1 MTYLVEKERVS
12 TNTQTENYTLAISD
26 GGGLVDMN
34 NGAARTITVPANG
47 TVAFP
52 LGTQIILVRKG
63 AGTLQVVAAGG
74 VTINSVS
81 GNTFIST
88 QYGAATL
95 VKIATNEWYLFG
107 DLTGA

>member
-1 MTYLVEKERVS
+1 MSYLVEKERVHIVS
-12 TNTQTENYTLAISD
+12 KTENYTLALSD

-34 NGAARTITVPANG
+34 NGAARTITVDTNAN
-47 TVAFP
+47 VAFP
-52 LGTQIILVRKG
+52 IGTQIIVVRKG
-63 AGTLQVVAAGG
+63 AGTLNIANVVG

-81 GNTFIST
+81 GNRYIST

-95 VKIATNEWYLFG
+95 VKIASDEWYLFG

>member
-1 MTYLVEKERVS
+1 MSYLVEKERVHIVS
-12 TNTQTENYTLAISD
+12 ETENYTLALSD

-34 NGAARTITVPANG
+34 NAAARTITVPTNA

-81 GNTFIST
+81 GNAFIST

>member
-1 MTYLVEKERVS
+1 MSYLVEKERVHIVS
-12 TNTQTENYTLAISD
+12 KTENYTLALSD

-34 NGAARTITVPANG
+34 NAAARTITVDTNAN
-47 TVAFP
+47 VAFP
-52 LGTQIILVRKG
+52 IGTQIIVVRKG
-63 AGTLQVVAAGG
+63 AGTLNIANAVG

-81 GNTFIST
+81 GNRYIST

-95 VKIATNEWYLFG
+95 VKIASDEWYLFG